1 MILYIA
7 NELTVRELSSHLLLS
22 VIAASR
28 GHQVLI
34 GSIND
39 ILLCK
44 RLNILPP
51 GSLLVKN
58 MNVPAVSK
66 VTYDQFL
73 NAGFELY
80 CHEQEPAI
88 LLSDFDKFIDA
99 YNITSDQFMPFKGVF
114 CWGER
119 DHAGYTKLFSNKREV
134 FHPTGSPRVDL
145 WRPELIALWQHDYVE
160 KMKPYVLFVS
170 NNGFA
175 VGKRHWSEFIE
186 IARNYEALK
195 TEEIEKEYYLSVQ
208 KDILIVQSAIF
219 SLRKLAAKYR
229 DVNFIIR
236 PHPLDNEHYWRAAVG
251 QHENIHVIYQG
262 TLTPW
267 IAGAKAVIHNS
278 CSSALEAAIQGVP
291 VISYVP
297 SELCDVLDIPNKLGT
312 RVCNHQEL
320 AVAVERALTESDDK
334 AMSSASHAV
343 LDPLLAIDE
352 ELASQKIIELIE
364 KSTEIN
370 KSNRITNATF
380 LKISLVLRAKAV
392 LDKARGIYLHDA
404 SNLFDSNEV
413 QGQISK
419 ISKILGI
426 PEPKVR
432 FVSNTTILIG

>member
-1 MILYIA
+1 MIIYVL
-7 NELTVRELSSHLLLS
+7 NEISVREMTSHLLLS

-44 RLNILPP
+44 RINILPP
-51 GSLLVKN
+51 GPLLVKN

-66 VTYDQFL
+66 VDYEQFL

-88 LLSDFDKFIDA
+88 LWSDFDKFIDE

-114 CWGER
+114 CWGETA
-119 DHAGYTKLFSNKREV
+119 HAGYAKLFSDQRDV
-134 FHPTGSPRVDL
+134 FHLTGSPRVDL
-145 WRPELIALWQHDYVE
+145 WRPELTALWQHEYVE

-186 IARNYEALK
+186 TARNYATLK
-195 TEEIEKEYYLSVQ
+195 TEEIEKQYYLNVQ
-208 KDILIVQSAIF
+208 KDILMVQSTVF
-219 SLRKLAAKYR
+219 SLRDLAAKYR
-229 DVNFIIR
+229 DVNFVIR
-236 PHPLDNEHYWRAAVG
+236 PHPLDNENYWRAAVG

-297 SELCDVLDIPNKLGT
+297 SELCDMFDIPNKLGI
-312 RVCNHQEL
+312 RVSNHQEL
-320 AVAVERALTESDDK
+320 AVAVERALTEGDDG
-334 AMSSASHAV
+334 AMISAARAV
-343 LDPLLAIDE
+343 LGPLLAIDE
-352 ELASQKIIELIE
+352 DLASLKIIELIE

-380 LKISLVLRAKAV
+380 LKISLALRTKAA
-392 LDKARGIYLHDA
+392 LDKARGIYQHDA

-419 ISKILGI
+419 ISEILGVA
-426 PEPKVR
+426 EPRVR
-432 FVSNTTILIG
+432 FVANTTILIG

>member
-1 MILYIA
+1 MIIYIL
-7 NELTVRELSSHLLLS
+7 NEISVRELASHLLLS

-44 RLNILPP
+44 RLDILPP
-51 GSLLVKN
+51 GPLLVKN

-66 VTYDQFL
+66 VAYDQFL
-73 NAGFELY
+73 NEGFELY

-88 LLSDFDKFIDA
+88 LWSDFDKFIDA

-119 DHAGYTKLFSNKREV
+119 DHAGYIKLFNRSREV
-134 FHPTGSPRVDL
+134 FHLTGSPRVDL
-145 WRPELIALWQHDYVE
+145 WRPELMDLWERDYLQE
-160 KMKPYVLFVS
+160 MKPYVLFVS

-175 VGKRHWSEFIE
+175 VGKRHWSEFVE
-186 IARNYEALK
+186 IARNYETLK
-195 TEEIEKEYYLSVQ
+195 TEEIEKEYYLNVQ
-208 KDILIVQSAIF
+208 KDILMVQSAVF
-219 SLRKLAAKYR
+219 SLRDLAAKYR

-236 PHPLDNEHYWRAAVG
+236 PHPLDDENYWRAAVG
-251 QHENIHVIYQG
+251 QHENIHVIYQD

-297 SELCDVLDIPNKLGT
+297 SELCDILDIPNKLGT
-312 RVCNHQEL
+312 RVSNHQEL
-320 AVAVERALTESDDK
+320 AIAVERALTEGDDR
-334 AMSSASHAV
+334 AMTSAARAV

-380 LKISLVLRAKAV
+380 LKISLALRTKAV
-392 LDKARGIYLHDA
+392 LDKARGIYQHDA

-426 PEPKVR
+426 SEPKVR
-432 FVSNTTILIG
+432 FVANTTILIG